1 VKKISIIL
9 LETISTTISIGCFS
23 ITISICKQFQRV
35 TFHKNKY
42 LFLNKL
48 ISMVI
53 SCFTR
58 KKLPHKFFWPV
69 KGGIKKPAKVFPA
82 KDFPAKVFYCKS
94 A

>member
-1 VKKISIIL
+1 
-9 LETISTTISIGCFS
+9 
-23 ITISICKQFQRV
+23 
-35 TFHKNKY
+35 
-42 LFLNKL
+42 
-48 ISMVI
+48 MVI